1 MGDINVGV
9 LSRSDVMVDDRI
21 SVIAF
26 HWFYG
31 EISLSAYEDA
41 AGDPY
46 SPPEASQDRAWAHG
60 VGTLYE
66 RDSTRRCFTVTGER
80 PVRAL
85 QGASHAALRVRHAQH
100 VSSFIL
106 RRIVE

>member
-1 MGDINVGV
+1 
-9 LSRSDVMVDDRI
+9 MVRFTCPKID
-21 SVIAF
+21 
-26 HWFYG
+26 
-31 EISLSAYEDA
+31 E
-41 AGDPY
+41 
-46 SPPEASQDRAWAHG
+46 SQDRAWAHG

-85 QGASHAALRVRHAQH
+85 QSASHAALRVRHAQH

-106 RRIVE
+106 RTTVEQEIEHGLQGVHLQPSPLR

>member
-1 MGDINVGV
+1 
-9 LSRSDVMVDDRI
+9 MVRFTCPKID
-21 SVIAF
+21 
-26 HWFYG
+26 
-31 EISLSAYEDA
+31 E
-41 AGDPY
+41 
-46 SPPEASQDRAWAHG
+46 SQDRAWAHG

-106 RRIVE
+106 RTIVE